1 MNFEIKDYIIDEL
14 DNNELTELIY
24 SLVLYHRDNT
34 IMNDDKFSS
43 RIIRFAYKNV
53 LYDFKQKT
61 ILDEKK
67 KQRAEIN
74 RQNALKRWGKSAGK
88 TAYTNGNTIGNTIG
102 DAIAYANEI
111 QKLCKSNTNRNANK
125 MQDASDKNISNEI
138 TIQKDIPVTANDNT
152 NNNIDNDAEDMRT
165 LMQNVC
171 KNNANIMRN
180 YATENL
186 HKPFDMKKENELYNK
201 LNSNTNCNANGNAN
215 EYANDYANEHTNSIE
230 DKVVP
235 CSSEN
240 KENTIPASDLK
251 PVSYASEKGNIL
263 SVDNLLSDDDGSINE
278 ETDLSVQKI
287 KEKEKRNKK
296 EKENIYNNIYNNKY
310 IYNNNIFKEEKENLI
325 KEKEESILSSN
336 QDVKQ
341 AELESDSVSMQKEN
355 QKIIQSQPSGQPG
368 ASDTKPKR
376 FKVPSVDEVKT
387 YITEKGYSIDAEAFV
402 DYYTSKGWV
411 VGKSP
416 MKDWRAA
423 VRTWNNNKKFNSS
436 SGSSY
441 YANNRPNRM
450 LTPNEKEAEE
460 YADKLCQRLREKGIL
475 TEDNKPVDYNERKY
489 KHG

>member
-171 KNNANIMRN
+171 KSNAKVMQNNFAKHTDNKEENIIMNNANDMQNLCAINANKMQPEYEN
-180 YATENL
+180 YANNKPNNTGPKSLKSLLDTFVQQCNEMQVQKEQTVSIEALNDEADAQNKQKADTNIEGMKSMGSVLKDINL
-186 HKPFDMKKENELYNK
+186 PKVDELQ
-201 LNSNTNCNANGNAN
+201 TNAN
-215 EYANDYANEHTNSIE
+215 EMQNLCE
-230 DKVVP
+230 
-235 CSSEN
+235 
-240 KENTIPASDLK
+240 
-251 PVSYASEKGNIL
+251 SYAKIMRIL
-263 SVDNLLSDDDGSINE
+263 CEIMQLKICINP
-278 ETDLSVQKI
+278 
-287 KEKEKRNKK
+287 
-296 EKENIYNNIYNNKY
+296 
-310 IYNNNIFKEEKENLI
+310 LI
-325 KEKEESILSSN
+325 
-336 QDVKQ
+336 
-341 AELESDSVSMQKEN
+341 
-355 QKIIQSQPSGQPG
+355 
-368 ASDTKPKR
+368 
-376 FKVPSVDEVKT
+376 
-387 YITEKGYSIDAEAFV
+387 
-402 DYYTSKGWV
+402 
-411 VGKSP
+411 
-416 MKDWRAA
+416 
-423 VRTWNNNKKFNSS
+423 
-436 SGSSY
+436 
-441 YANNRPNRM
+441 
-450 LTPNEKEAEE
+450 
-460 YADKLCQRLREKGIL
+460 
-475 TEDNKPVDYNERKY
+475 
-489 KHG
+489 